1 MKEKT
6 KKNKIWSVIS
16 TIIYIVLL
24 AFLLFALLAN
34 VNKKPNQIS
43 GLFGYA
49 FAVVQS
55 GSMLDAGFEVG
66 EVVLIHSCNTD
77 NLKKDDIIVFYS
89 YKDSAD
95 YPVLSSL
102 TNITNETSNGTYQDF
117 EVDDSSLNRH
127 TAEDAMNAG
136 SMLIFHRIID
146 VYVDPYGTRFF
157 ATKGDSNAGADTI
170 YIREDF
176 VCAQYV
182 NSSPF
187 MQSVMQF
194 ITSPLGLAVVI
205 ILPIALTIILQG
217 FSFAREFKTARLA
230 EKLLKRQIR
239 YSDVDTQKH
248 KLSEMLSDAEK
259 VYLYDISAEED
270 KPNLAIILWDDG
282 VEEKL
287 KLYEEDRAKYYEAF
301 RQNLSKT
308 QAKKLDFLKIKAD
321 IIALNPQI
329 LEEEVDT
336 KAKLIYK
343 EQKEQNNATRNTGSN
358 QNGE

>member
-1 MKEKT
+1 M
-6 KKNKIWSVIS
+6 
-16 TIIYIVLL
+16 
-24 AFLLFALLAN
+24 
-34 VNKKPNQIS
+34 
-43 GLFGYA
+43 
-49 FAVVQS
+49 
-55 GSMLDAGFEVG
+55 
-66 EVVLIHSCNTD
+66 
-77 NLKKDDIIVFYS
+77 
-89 YKDSAD
+89 
-95 YPVLSSL
+95 
-102 TNITNETSNGTYQDF
+102 
-117 EVDDSSLNRH
+117 
-127 TAEDAMNAG
+127 
-136 SMLIFHRIID
+136 
-146 VYVDPYGTRFF
+146 YVDPYGTRFF

-282 VEEKL
+282 VEDKL

-308 QAKKLDFLKIKAD
+308 QTKKLDFLKIKAD